1 MSKIKYNISLDMH
14 SSVSQASLAAKQG
27 DDNRQFAITLRSG
40 GQPYKIDRGA
50 FAVFSTTLPDGKVIE
65 DNCIIADDEIL
76 YDFTQNLTSQVGV
89 LDIEIRLY
97 DTNSSLVTSPTFIL
111 VVSPRAAKAETI
123 TSSDSFK
130 ILDDLYNKTNAL
142 YEDTSALKTE
152 MEEKLENGYFDG
164 EDVNYNLVSNALKG
178 SASGNPI
185 ILSDVS
191 PAEHTLK
198 VKAIGDNLS
207 AANVVISGKNQIDFS
222 RFKESATSNGITLSY
237 IPEEDCFCLHGTQS
251 GEPSACGVADYPT
264 AYNTKGVVGQY
275 YTLSFEHISGTVDDN
290 GSFQDVNFF
299 VGSQNTPLD
308 EGARNWMRVCFT
320 AEEDEFKKPKS
331 ILTKQYIG
339 GFWTYMRNGV
349 SFDNYKFRVQLE
361 LGETP
366 TKPEPYKKPITYPI
380 NADGTV
386 EGVVTSI
393 YPTTTLMVDTEGVT
407 LDVEYNRD
415 INILTKTVPLIDRV
429 TGIPYYLYVSG
440 GKLLIEEREV

>member
-1 MSKIKYNISLDMH
+1 MDKIKYRISLDMH

-27 DDNRQFAITLRSG
+27 DDNRQFSITLRSG
-40 GQPYKIDRGA
+40 GQPYKIERGA

-65 DNCIIADDEIL
+65 DNCIIVDDEIL

-97 DTNSSLVTSPTFIL
+97 GPDSSLITSPTFIL
-111 VVSPRAAKAETI
+111 VVSPRAAKAEDI
-123 TSSDSFK
+123 TSSNSFTA
-130 ILDDLYNKTNAL
+130 LDTLYGQTNAL
-142 YEDTSALKTE
+142 RND
-152 MEEKLENGYFDG
+152 MEEKLKNGYFNG

-178 SASGNPI
+178 RVSGAAVT
-185 ILSDVS
+185 LTDVS
-191 PAEHTLK
+191 PLEHTLK
-198 VKAIGDNLS
+198 VKATGDNVS

-222 RFKESATSNGITLSY
+222 RLTEPVTSNGITLSY
-237 IPEEDCFCLHGTQS
+237 IPGEDCFCLHGTQS
-251 GEPSACGVADYPT
+251 GEPSACGVANYPT

-320 AEEDEFKKPKS
+320 AEEDEFKTPKS

-366 TKPEPYKKPITYPI
+366 TKHESFVEPLPCPI

-386 EGVVTSI
+386 EVTSL
-393 YPTTTLMVDTEGVT
+393 YPTTILTTDTEGVM